1 MFKRTI
7 ALALCAFMTVSLL
20 AGCGGK
26 KDNSAG
32 AAARDDLVVIL
43 PNDFTTL
50 DPQMLP
56 ASADINF
63 CANIFDALVEVDPET
78 KEIAPALAES
88 WEMADDGLSYTFK
101 LRQGVKFHNGEELKA
116 SDVAYSAKR
125 FAEQA
130 WMQFASFMVQDAEAL
145 DDYTVK
151 INLKYPYANFLGEI
165 SYMYIVNEKYMTE
178 AGDSAAK
185 NPVGTGAYKFV
196 KWDVA
201 QQIVLE
207 ANEDYF
213 QGAPSIKNLTFKIIP
228 DSNTAFVS
236 LETGEADLSFNVSA
250 VDYDQAKNNAKLA
263 TGEVVGNSY
272 YAANF
277 NSDRVDE
284 KVRQALSYAVDKE
297 AVNVLVNEGKGVV
310 TNTPLMEG
318 QEGYTD
324 ESQYTTYPYDVE
336 KAKALL
342 AEAGAQNLS
351 LDFFYGESTANS
363 KLAQAL
369 QSMFSEVGVTLE
381 LKPVETGTW
390 WQMFGDGDYDMS
402 RGGYPMEDVN
412 TDAPYYDMY
421 HKDGTFNVSRIND
434 SDINRLLEEAR
445 QEMDADK
452 RNELYAD
459 VQKIIME
466 KAYVIPLYFN
476 LSTVVYNSRLQ
487 NVHAVHNQK
496 YLYRTMSW
504 QQAE

>member
-1 MFKRTI
+1 MKKRTI
-7 ALALCAFMTVSLL
+7 ALTLCVCLL
-20 AGCGGK
+20 MGLFTGCGK
-26 KDNSAG
+26 TKDGQTSAKT
-32 AAARDDLVVIL
+32 RDDLVVIL

-63 CANIFDALVEVDPET
+63 CANIFDGLVEVDPDT
-78 KEIAPALAES
+78 KEIKPSLAES
-88 WEMADDGLSYTFK
+88 WDISDDGMSYTFHLK
-101 LRQGVKFHNGEELKA
+101 KGVKFHNEDEMKA
-116 SDVAYSAKR
+116 SDVVYTCKR

-130 WMQFASFMVQDAEAL
+130 WMQFASFMIQDSEAV

-165 SYMYIVNEKYMTE
+165 SYMYVTSEKYMNE
-178 AGDSAAK
+178 AGDKAAK
-185 NPVGTGAYKFV
+185 NPIGTGAYKFV
-196 KWDVA
+196 KWDVS

-207 ANEDYF
+207 ANKDYF
-213 QGAPSIKNLTFKIIP
+213 AGAPSIKKLTFKIIP
-228 DSNTAFVS
+228 DSNTAFVA
-236 LETGEADLSFNVSA
+236 LEKGEADLNFNVSA
-250 VDYDQAKNNAKLA
+250 VDYNQAKENPDLE
-263 TGEVVGNSY
+263 TDEVVGNSY

-284 KVRQALSYAVDKE
+284 KVRQALAYAIDKE
-297 AVNVLVNEGKGVV
+297 AVNVLVNEGQGVV
-310 TNTPLMEG
+310 TDIPLEKG
-318 QEGYTD
+318 QEGYAD
-324 ESQYTTYPYDVE
+324 KSEYTTYAYDVE
-336 KAKALL
+336 KSKKLL
-342 AEAGAQNLS
+342 AEAGAKDLE
-351 LDFFYGESTANS
+351 LDFFYGESTANG

-412 TDAPYYDMY
+412 TDAPYFDMY

-434 SDINRLLEEAR
+434 PDINNLLEQAR
-445 QEMDADK
+445 VEMDADK
-452 RNELYAD
+452 RDKMYVE

-476 LSTVVYNSRLQ
+476 LSTVVYNPALK
-487 NVHAVHNQK
+487 NVKAIHNQK
-496 YLYRTMSW
+496 YIYKNMSW
-504 QQAE
+504 KE